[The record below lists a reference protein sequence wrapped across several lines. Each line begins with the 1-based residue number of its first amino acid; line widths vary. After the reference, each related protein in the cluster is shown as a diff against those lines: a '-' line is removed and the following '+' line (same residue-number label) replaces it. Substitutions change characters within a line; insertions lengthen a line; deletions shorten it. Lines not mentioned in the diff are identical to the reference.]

1 MRYRWAILAVGV
13 VAQGALAALQQGLP
27 ALGPALREEF
37 GLSLTEVGLVLTSA
51 AWGVMLTLLAWGWL
65 ADQIGERLVISSGL
79 AGGALALVGAAQV
92 DGVGALIGML
102 ALAGA
107 LSASAA
113 AASGRAVI
121 GWFARTER
129 GLALGIRQMSV
140 PLGGAVAALSLPLL
154 VSLGG
159 LQAAF
164 LGLAAAAALAALA
177 AALWIREPP
186 PPPANRPVIDSP
198 PPLRD
203 GRVWRLSIGSALL
216 VCAQVSITSFAVL
229 FLHDHRGV
237 AAGAA
242 AGALAAIQVGG
253 ALARLVAGRRSDL
266 AGRRIAP
273 MKRIALATA
282 FAVVGIAAAVDAP
295 LPVLLTV
302 LIAAGMLAM
311 SWNGLSFTAA
321 AEIAGRDRAGT
332 AMGLQQT
339 VMRGLS
345 AGTGV
350 GFGALVAA
358 TSWPVGFALLAALPL
373 AGWWVLRPLE
383 GEEEDRILAR
393 ERRLAAAA

>member
-1 MRYRWAILAVGV
+1 VRYRWAILAVGV

-65 ADQIGERLVISSGL
+65 ADQIGERLVISTGL

-237 AAGAA
+237 AVGAA

-273 MKRIALATA
+273 MKRLALATA
-282 FAVVGIAAAVDAP
+282 VAVVGIAAAVDAP
-295 LPVLLTV
+295 LPVLLSV

-311 SWNGLSFTAA
+311 SWNGLSFTAT